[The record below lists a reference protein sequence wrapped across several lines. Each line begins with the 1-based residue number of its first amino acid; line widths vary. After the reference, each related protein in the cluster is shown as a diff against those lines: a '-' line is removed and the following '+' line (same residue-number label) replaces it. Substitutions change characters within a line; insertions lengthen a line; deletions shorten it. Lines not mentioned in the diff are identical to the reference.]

1 MSQKENIDIRV
12 QRYLDKEM
20 DASEQAQFEKDLR
33 QDSSLQKLV
42 DGYRQLIDDIQ
53 MTSRL
58 ESLDKIKQL
67 ENQFKK
73 SERNGNLS
81 RNKLYLYAASISFF
95 IIAFAVFYTQN
106 LNRSSPE
113 ALFEKYF
120 EPYPILEG
128 APVRGEDDSQDLQ
141 ILAYSYYSNGNYQQ
155 AANLL
160 EQFINANAAPGNKRE
175 TINWLY
181 LGNAYLETGNPK
193 AAINAF
199 QEVLKNEPLLA

>member
-1 MSQKENIDIRV
+1 MSQKKNIDIRV

-20 DASEQAQFEKDLR
+20 DASEQAQFEKDSR

-58 ESLDKIKQL
+58 ESWNKIKQL

-81 RNKLYLYAASISFF
+81 RDKLYLFAASISFF
-95 IIAFAVFYTQN
+95 IIVLAIFHTQN

-120 EPYPILEG
+120 EPYPILND
-128 APVRGEDDSQDLQ
+128 APIRGEDDSQDWQ
-141 ILAYSYYSNGNYQQ
+141 TLAYSYYSNGNYHQ

-160 EQFINANAAPGNKRE
+160 EKLMSADAAPDKK
-175 TINWLY
+175 
-181 LGNAYLETGNPK
+181 LE
-193 AAINAF
+193 AIN
-199 QEVLKNEPLLA
+199 